1 MDYSEIVRSE
11 LLQRGL
17 NFIEE
22 YDAFQFTMSSG
33 QRRWRTLLST
43 ENNALICCA
52 QFPWISGGCL
62 KTLNQLNAETAL
74 GCFLLTE
81 GRVVF
86 RCGAEVF
93 DPLTAGETAIS
104 LLRLSGNTVCRYWE
118 RVRFCGGTDEL

>member
-22 YDAFQFTMSSG
+22 YGAFQFTMSSG
-33 QRRWRTLLST
+33 QRRWRTLLSA

-62 KTLNQLNAETAL
+62 KTLNQLNAEAAL

-81 GRVVF
+81 GPADR
-86 RCGAEVF
+86 RRNRDIASADERKY
-93 DPLTAGETAIS
+93 S
-104 LLRLSGNTVCRYWE
+104 LPILGTRKVLRRY
-118 RVRFCGGTDEL
+118 